1 MAQVNYGKS
10 FGNKRTES
18 EVLERIALWDRIDEK
33 LLVGATLKAGGSYP
47 EGKVIP
53 AGTPIA
59 VDKLGGTATLDSA
72 TPDGLT
78 ENDVVMGSEF
88 ATFSIVKRGIIYVDR
103 TKATISEAQQKL
115 LPGITFVKEL
125 SED

>member
-103 TKATISEAQQKL
+103 TKATISEAQKKL

-125 SED
+125 EN

>member
-1 MAQVNYGKS
+1 MAQVNYGKT

-18 EVLERIALWDRIDEK
+18 EILERISLWDRIDER

-47 EGKVIP
+47 EGTVIP
-53 AGTPIA
+53 AGTPIS
-59 VDKLGGTATLDSA
+59 VDKLGGTATLDAA

-88 ATFSIVKRGIIYVDR
+88 ATFSIVKRGIIYIDR
-103 TKATISEAQQKL
+103 TSATVSEAQQKA
-115 LPGITFVKEL
+115 LPGITFVKEINA
-125 SED
+125 

>member
-1 MAQVNYGKS
+1 MLNNGKS
-10 FGNKRTES
+10 FGNKRTDS
-18 EVLERIALWDRIDEK
+18 EVIERITLWDRIDEK

-47 EGKVIP
+47 EGKVIY
-53 AGTPIA
+53 AGTPIS
-59 VDKLGGTATLDSA
+59 VDKLGGEATLDSE

-88 ATFSIVKRGIIYVDR
+88 CTFSIVKRGIIYVDR
-103 TKATISEAQQKL
+103 TKATISEAQKKA

-125 SED
+125 

>member
-10 FGNKRTES
+10 FGNKKVES
-18 EVLERIALWDRIDEK
+18 PVLERIALWDRIDEK

-47 EGKVIP
+47 EGTVIP
-53 AGTPIA
+53 AGTPA
-59 VDKLGGTATLDSA
+59 SVDKLGGTITLNSE
-72 TPDGLT
+72 TPEGLT

-103 TKATISEAQQKL
+103 TKATISEAQKKA

-125 SED
+125 ED